1 MSAADPAA
9 STTPVSAA
17 PAQGAAGARRP
28 LVTSETVTLG
38 VIGLVGAYMALSSF
52 EYGLKTNDAW
62 VAAGTMPLVVG
73 TLLFVLALVLLLKAV
88 RETPLVSEPATA
100 EADDD
105 VDIFGRTAPQRV
117 RQLWIVAVALGVAIA
132 LVSVLGFPVAF
143 GALVLFIAT
152 VVERQ
157 RLHVAVLITVA
168 ALVAVHLIFVMF
180 LGVPLPEGMLGIG
193 F

>member
-1 MSAADPAA
+1 MSAVDPAA
-9 STTPVSAA
+9 STTPAPAA
-17 PAQGAAGARRP
+17 PARGAAGARRAV
-28 LVTSETVTLG
+28 VTSETVTLG
-38 VIGLVGAYMALSSF
+38 VLALVGGYMALSSF
-52 EYGLKTNDAW
+52 ELGLKTNDAW

-73 TLLFVLALVLLLKAV
+73 SLLCVLALVLMVKAA
-88 RETPLVSEPATA
+88 RETAPEPAAA

-105 VDIFGRTAPQRV
+105 IDIFGRTAPQRV

-132 LVSVLGFPVAF
+132 LVSVLGFPIAF

-157 RLHVAVLITVA
+157 RLHVAVMITLA

-180 LGVPLPEGMLGIG
+180 LNVPLPEGMLGIG